1 MVYKSGRSENFFAAL
16 RHFLIPTSSK
26 QFCSRHP
33 ISNQANMYF
42 LRASLSVTVLSFFLG
57 TTYAQDYDP
66 ESSSIIP
73 TITAPS
79 HTMIT
84 NQPEQASCLLTVNGI
99 VINTCT
105 EATELSAT
113 PESRLPHVLHE
124 AKCDVTIDGHVYD
137 TCATFTSTFGGS
149 QITVAPRH
157 SPSNT
162 PEQKNCFTTIQG
174 VVYNICSGVDI
185 LTRGCR
191 QLNAACL
198 TTLTAHEGHVVV
210 VDCGDGFESGYPPTM
225 TPPPSPSAEPTTVCI
240 ENRCF
245 DVIGTFGSPASATAT
260 PTQTQSKD
268 EL

>member
-1 MVYKSGRSENFFAAL
+1 
-16 RHFLIPTSSK
+16 
-26 QFCSRHP
+26 
-33 ISNQANMYF
+33 MYL

-73 TITAPS
+73 TITAPP
-79 HTMIT
+79 HTVIS

-99 VINTCT
+99 VFNTCT

-113 PESRLPHVLHE
+113 SKSRLTPVLHQ
-124 AKCDVTIDGHVYD
+124 AKCQVTINGHVYD
-137 TCATFTSTFGGS
+137 TCATFTSTSGGS

-174 VVYNICSGVDI
+174 RVYDICDGANI

-210 VDCGDGFESGYPPTM
+210 VDCGDGFQSGYPPTM
-225 TPPPSPSAEPTTVCI
+225 TSPSSPSAEPTTVCI
-240 ENRCF
+240 KNRCF
-245 DVIGTFGSPASATAT
+245 DVIGTFGSPASATAI
-260 PTQTQSKD
+260 PTQTRSKD